1 MLRASGIPLT
11 LIHSYLIEDWFT
23 PVEGNAFLA
32 GKAVVSWVG
41 RVELHAVLPDSIQ
54 LHCRNLKFPRDVDE
68 MDSTVPAIETNKG
81 TANGVVRLWERVKA
95 ERFALA
101 MTPLVEAERLA
112 RKTERFSER
121 PDKNG

>member
-1 MLRASGIPLT
+1 MLLGIN
-11 LIHSYLIEDWFT
+11 T
-23 PVEGNAFLA
+23 PVT
-32 GKAVVSWVG
+32 
-41 RVELHAVLPDSIQ
+41 RITVL
-54 LHCRNLKFPRDVDE
+54 
-68 MDSTVPAIETNKG
+68 ETNEG

>member
-1 MLRASGIPLT
+1 MLSKLDFGIN
-11 LIHSYLIEDWFT
+11 H
-23 PVEGNAFLA
+23 
-32 GKAVVSWVG
+32 
-41 RVELHAVLPDSIQ
+41 
-54 LHCRNLKFPRDVDE
+54 
-68 MDSTVPAIETNKG
+68 TVTKVTAIETNKG

-101 MTPLVEAERLA
+101 MTPWVEAERLA